1 MERARTTGSDREAA
15 LRRVAIVL
23 SSLPAPVASQLLST
37 FDTDSVRRLRHAMTS
52 LADVD
57 PLEHRRALLAFK
69 GSLSH
74 PADPSSRSRQQPA
87 TGTDDEVSIGSS
99 AEQGTTGAGSRVVP
113 SSIPDQQSPSNRD
126 NQLAFLA
133 DVDDDTLVGMLR
145 GEHPQTIAL
154 VLASIAP
161 AQAARILPS
170 LDTALQGDAL
180 SRIGRLGEIPDDVVE
195 EIASHLQSRIKQAER
210 VNRSEAGQRALG
222 AILAAMPQSVNHRDA
237 PSTTAE
243 PTSAGSSD
251 RHSHPIPAAH
261 PSPNA
266 AQGATAPTRFS
277 EADLSAVDQTHRL
290 RMVTSLEPDET
301 ESVKTRA
308 PAPTHSED
316 LSTPPDP
323 GNRGADPRVET
334 LASTDSIHRH
344 LLELTPEELC
354 QALGSVATRQA
365 ILSLCGLPNE
375 IAEAVLAIL
384 PRSQSKQVRR
394 GMASLQSLELREIDE
409 AKEAV
414 AAASIDALG
423 LPGATE
429 ATPRADSPIR
439 MAA

>member
-1 MERARTTGSDREAA
+1 MERARTTGSDRDAA

-37 FDTDSVRRLRHAMTS
+37 FDSDSVRRLRQAMTS
-52 LADVD
+52 LSDVD

-69 GSLSH
+69 GSLSQ

-87 TGTDDEVSIGSS
+87 TGTDDEVSIRSS
-99 AEQGTTGAGSRVVP
+99 EGQGTRTSGSRVVP
-113 SSIPDQQSPSNRD
+113 SSIPDQPSPAHKD
-126 NQLAFLA
+126 NQLAFLG

-180 SRIGRLGEIPDDVVE
+180 SRIGRLGEIPDDVVV
-195 EIASHLQSRIKQAER
+195 EIAAHLQSRVKQAER
-210 VNRSEAGQRALG
+210 ANRSEAGQRALG
-222 AILAAMPQSVNHRDA
+222 AILAAMPQSVNHRNASA
-237 PSTTAE
+237 PAAE
-243 PTSAGSSD
+243 PTSAGPSEP
-251 RHSHPIPAAH
+251 HPAPITAAH
-261 PSPNA
+261 PPHSTAEPV
-266 AQGATAPTRFS
+266 TAPTRH
-277 EADLSAVDQTHRL
+277 ADVDLSAVDQTHRL
-290 RMVTSLEPDET
+290 RLVTSLGPDESDLD
-301 ESVKTRA
+301 E
-308 PAPTHSED
+308 PTDPTPTPSET
-316 LSTPPDP
+316 LSTPSSSDA
-323 GNRGADPRVET
+323 RDAEQRVET

-344 LLELTPEELC
+344 LLELAPEELC
-354 QALGSVATRQA
+354 QALGSVTTRQA

-375 IAEAVLAIL
+375 KAETVLAIL
-384 PRSQSKQVRR
+384 PRSQAKQVRR

-414 AAASIDALG
+414 AAASIEDLG
-423 LPGATE
+423 VLDSAKAAP
-429 ATPRADSPIR
+429 PADSPIR